1 MAAIRGAAR
10 SATPAAGWAGQGQAP
25 TAPRTGNSLDW
36 VTGYGLVAVVAVLFS
51 ISGGMLWL
59 VGYNYDG
66 LTGNPATKI
75 HPSTYLLVLMFA
87 WRACT
92 FGNPVGYMLTIADR
106 RPASALLAVMSIM
119 LLVVVII
126 RQRPG
131 MAGMIDTFVAAAL
144 LVMMLA
150 EADEKT
156 FARMQTVVHA
166 VMTVNALLA
175 LFEFATKT
183 LVFPYR
189 LDGEVFMNDLR
200 STALQGHPL
209 SNATITSIYVLA
221 LLSGSKS
228 LSMPLRLGLIGL
240 QCAALVV
247 FGGRSAMVTT
257 IALGGIY
264 LLFSGVAYLRRGR
277 ISLPGAALA
286 VMLASL
292 LPVVVVMLFSYGF
305 FDALLE
311 RFVSDSGSANARVEM
326 FELFKHFEPRDL
338 IVGPDIDLIESLRR
352 INGLEQGIENPIIR
366 LLLYQGAFFTLLL
379 FFGFVLF
386 MHEVARR
393 CHPGIWLTMLG
404 WLILLNTS
412 ESLASKTTL
421 MTKFVVIAL
430 ALYRPV
436 KVAGRPGAQGVPR

>member
-1 MAAIRGAAR
+1 MAAIRTAN
-10 SATPAAGWAGQGQAP
+10 PAAGWAGPGQAR
-25 TAPRTGNSLDW
+25 AGSSVDW
-36 VTGYGLVAVVAVLFS
+36 LTSIGLVTVVALLFA

-75 HPSTYLLVLMFA
+75 HPSTYLLILVFA

-92 FGNPVGYMLTIADR
+92 FGNPVGYMVAVADR
-106 RPASALLAVMSIM
+106 RPASALMAVMSIV
-119 LLVVVII
+119 LLVVVIA

-131 MAGMIDTFVAAAL
+131 MAGMIDTFVAPAL

-150 EADEKT
+150 EENEKT

-166 VMTVNALLA
+166 IMTVNALLA

-183 LVFPYR
+183 LIFPYR
-189 LDGEVFMNDLR
+189 LDGEAFMTDLR

-209 SNATITSIYVLA
+209 SNATVTSIYVLA

-228 LSMPLRLGLIGL
+228 LSMPLRLGMIGL
-240 QCAALVV
+240 QCAALVA
-247 FGGRSAMVTT
+247 FGGRSAMVLT
-257 IALGGIY
+257 IVLGGCY
-264 LLFSGVAYLRRGR
+264 LLIQGLRGLRTGR
-277 ISLPGAALA
+277 VNLLGAALGLI
-286 VMLASL
+286 LAAL
-292 LPVVVVMLFSYGF
+292 VPVVIAVAASYGF

-326 FELFKHFEPRDL
+326 FDLFNHLELRDV

-352 INGLEQGIENPIIR
+352 ISGLEQGIENPIIR
-366 LLLYQGAFFTLLL
+366 TVLYQGAFFTLLL
-379 FFGFVLF
+379 FVGFALF

-393 CHPGIWLTMLG
+393 CHAGIWLLMLG

-430 ALYRPV
+430 VLYRPV
-436 KVAGRPGAQGVPR
+436 RGGVRQKVRGLNPRS

>member
-1 MAAIRGAAR
+1 MVAVRP
-10 SATPAAGWAGQGQAP
+10 ATPAAGWAGQGQAVA
-25 TAPRTGNSLDW
+25 APRGGNSLDW
-36 VTGYGLVAVVAVLFS
+36 VTGYGLIAAVALLFG

-66 LTGNPATKI
+66 LIGNPATKI

-92 FGNPVGYMLTIADR
+92 FGNPVGYTLAIADR
-106 RPASALLAVMSIM
+106 RPASALMTVMSIM
-119 LLVVVII
+119 LLVVVIV

-131 MAGMIDTFVAAAL
+131 MAGMIDTFVAPAL

-150 EADEKT
+150 EADEKI
-156 FARMQTVVHA
+156 FARMQTVVHTI
-166 VMTVNALLA
+166 MTVNALLA

-183 LVFPYR
+183 LIFPYR
-189 LDGEVFMNDLR
+189 LDGVVFMNDLR

-221 LLSGSKS
+221 LLSGSRS

-240 QCAALVV
+240 QCAALVA

-257 IALGGIY
+257 IVLGGCY
-264 LLFSGVAYLRRGR
+264 LLLQGLRTLRAGR
-277 ISLPGAALA
+277 INLLGAALGLI
-286 VMLASL
+286 LAAL
-292 LPVVVVMLFSYGF
+292 VPVVIVLAASYGF

-326 FELFKHFEPRDL
+326 FDLFKHFELRDL
-338 IVGPDIDLIESLRR
+338 IIGPDIDLIESLRR

-366 LLLYQGAFFTLLL
+366 LILYQGAFFTLLL

-393 CHPGIWLTMLG
+393 CHPGIWLPMLG

-436 KVAGRPGAQGVPR
+436 KVGLRRPAQARRA